1 MKQHDL
7 LLLLCEKRPNVFVIT
22 ISFKES
28 AVHITS
34 SKPTWCKTIPYDR
47 YMKYSV
53 NYLAKEI
60 LDEFSNSTAGKE
72 TLAVKGV
79 P

>member
-22 ISFKES
+22 ISFKEN
-28 AVHITS
+28 AVHVTS
-34 SKPTWCKTIPYDR
+34 SKPTWSKTIPYKR
-47 YMKYSV
+47 YMQYSV
-53 NYLAKEI
+53 DYLAKEI

-72 TLAVKGV
+72 TLAVKRV